1 MKKLL
6 IFLTLLVTS
15 CTYYTEKQ
23 SEALSQN
30 VYATNDSVNKGRI
43 DLAYYYSAETTKL
56 VKLPKHRIPV
66 QSVVEAKNAIKGA
79 SSTDTTRVVLIPK
92 QFKDDRVVVVDTA
105 DYQTLLKDRDTAKQ
119 LKADN
124 DNLKKASIET
134 DKEVVRQKDM
144 NNKMVKDLN
153 HLQQEIY
160 KKDLAILWRNI
171 IIFTLF
177 ALIGVYI
184 YLRANGLFF
193 L

>member
-1 MKKLL
+1 M
-6 IFLTLLVTS
+6 TLLVTS